1 MSSVNQPTAFPGANH
16 LIESIIATLQN
27 KPPVE
32 NRPLS
37 EDQQRVLNG
46 LPIQPQ
52 PAQVTY

>member
-46 LPIQPQ
+46 LPVQPQ
-52 PAQVTY
+52 PTQVTY